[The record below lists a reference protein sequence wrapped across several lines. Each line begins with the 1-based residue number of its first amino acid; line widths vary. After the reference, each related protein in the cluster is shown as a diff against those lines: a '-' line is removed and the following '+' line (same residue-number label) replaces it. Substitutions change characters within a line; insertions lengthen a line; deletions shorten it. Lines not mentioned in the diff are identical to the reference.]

1 MLLGD
6 ITERFGIGQV
16 WEVWESG
23 EKAGKPTQ
31 EMFSGLQT
39 LAFKMIT
46 EGN

>member
-16 WEVWESG
+16 WGIWESG
-23 EKAGKPTQ
+23 EKAGKPTP
-31 EMFSGLQT
+31 EMFSCLQM

-46 EGN
+46 KGN